1 MRSKSFKELLSDME
15 GWGPGV
21 SDLDSSSV
29 PSLSTEEF
37 EQVLM
42 QVCREHCA
50 AVAQQAGSSRSRLD
64 LKASVMAR
72 LGSNI
77 GGDSRNR
84 RLSSLQL
91 AIMELSEDVLCYI
104 ESSCDLDPAAYS
116 AIRYLQWGMIRIL
129 VRDSQALERRDHPFR
144 LFCEYLISRL
154 KGYDRHAGRR
164 ADALVGFM
172 EQLLKLVVV
181 SSPATEEAYQ
191 SARTE
196 LLARVRAYDQ
206 DSQGFVQS
214 LISKESGD
222 ALCTDAR
229 LMVKRV
235 VLERLD
241 GQRVPKILVQFLQE
255 TWAKYLYATYLVDG
269 LESRQW
275 KEAVDDIGILAYGL
289 LIRDGGELRR
299 YYDSHLSKALERF
312 RRHSDT
318 VFGDQGLADRFF
330 ETLHEIFSTTM
341 EGRFPEIGDTLI
353 VTRGQL
359 GGNSGSAP
367 LLSDQKRAVNS
378 LRVGNWY
385 HLKLEELGQRC
396 QLIERNPEFRYCLFV
411 NMSSIKAARLEYAEI
426 CSALQSGMLEP
437 VDVSLVLDRAMAY
450 ATNRFTERDLR
461 RQSKVQE
468 RENLSA
474 RADERRREEE
484 APRQMESQA
493 QGRED
498 ERHREQEG
506 ARLEAEARE
515 QQARAARAKLVGEAL
530 AQVEKL
536 EPGGSVELIDED
548 QRKVDC
554 RLGLKLKS
562 SGKMIFVDGIGRKV
576 SELLPEE
583 LATRIVDGSA
593 GIVAYGATFEGSL
606 LHVMAARRKTINGD
620 NS

>member
-15 GWGPGV
+15 GWGPRV

-29 PSLSTEEF
+29 PSVSTEDF
-37 EQVLM
+37 EQVLV

-50 AVAQQAGSSRSRLD
+50 AVARQAGPSRSRLD
-64 LKASVMAR
+64 LKARVMAR
-72 LGSNI
+72 LGSDT
-77 GGDSRNR
+77 GGDPRSR
-84 RLSSLQL
+84 RLSSLQW
-91 AIMELSEDVLCYI
+91 AIMGLSEEVLRYI

-116 AIRYLQWGMIRIL
+116 VIRYLQLGMIRIL

-154 KGYDRHAGRR
+154 RGYDRRAGRR

-172 EQLLKLVVV
+172 EQLLKSAVV

-191 SARTE
+191 VARME
-196 LLARVRAYDQ
+196 LFARVRAYDQ
-206 DSQGFVQS
+206 DSQNFVRS

-255 TWAKYLYATYLVDG
+255 TWTKYLYTTYLVDG
-269 LESRQW
+269 LESKQW
-275 KEAVDDIGILAYGL
+275 KEGVDDIGILAYGL

-318 VFGDQGLADRFF
+318 VFGDQALADRFF
-330 ETLHEIFSTTM
+330 ETLDEIFSTSM
-341 EGRFPEIGDTLI
+341 EGRFPELGETLI
-353 VTRGQL
+353 VTRARW

-367 LLSDQKRAVNS
+367 SLSAQKKAVNS

-385 HLKLEELGQRC
+385 HLKLGELSQRC
-396 QLIERNPEFRYCLFV
+396 QLVERNPEFRYCLFV
-411 NMSSIKAARLEYAEI
+411 NMSSIKAVRLEYAEI
-426 CSALQSGMLEP
+426 SSALQSGMLEP

-450 ATNRFTERDLR
+450 ATNQFTERDLHS
-461 RQSKVQE
+461 QSKVQE
-468 RENLSA
+468 TENLSA

-493 QGRED
+493 QIRED
-498 ERHREQEG
+498 ELHREQEG

-515 QQARAARAKLVGEAL
+515 QQARAARAKLVAEAL
-530 AQVEKL
+530 AKVEKL
-536 EPGGSVELIDED
+536 QPGGSVELIDED
-548 QRKVDC
+548 QRNVDC
-554 RLGLKLKS
+554 KLGLKLKS
-562 SGKMIFVDGIGRKV
+562 SGKMIFVDAIGRKV
-576 SELLPEE
+576 SELFPEE
-583 LATRIVDGSA
+583 LATRILDGSA
-593 GIVAYGATFEGSL
+593 TIVAYGATFEGSL